1 MNNYR
6 QLTQEQRYHISGLR
20 KAGKFQNYIA
30 DAVGVHKSTISREL
44 RRNQGK
50 RDYWP
55 QQAHKRALNKRRLAE
70 KRIKFTP
77 KLIGIVI
84 EKILLDWS
92 PDQISG
98 YLKKEN
104 IAEISHE
111 RIYQFLLTDKKAGGS
126 LYTHLRHSGKK
137 RKKRYGSKDRRGQ
150 IKNRISIDER
160 PKVVDK
166 KQRIGDWEGDTII
179 GKQQQKAIVTLV
191 DRATKIVR
199 IGQVATKHAEVVA
212 TIITDLLTPMK
223 QVSHTVTF
231 DNGKEFAAHEKI
243 ANSLNVDVYFAH
255 PYSSWERGANEN
267 TNGLIRQYIP
277 KGSSFENIPNER
289 IKFIEDRLNSR
300 PRKTLGYWTPNEVY
314 QQAMAGFG

>member
-1 MNNYR
+1 MKHYR
-6 QLTQEQRYHISGLR
+6 QLTQVQRYQISALR
-20 KAGKFQNYIA
+20 KVGKFQTYIA
-30 DAVGVHKSTISREL
+30 DEIGVHKSTISREL
-44 RRNQGK
+44 RRNCGK
-50 RDYWP
+50 QDYWP
-55 QQAHKRALNKRRLAE
+55 QQAHKLALKNRHHAE
-70 KRIKFTP
+70 KHIKFTAE
-77 KLIGIVI
+77 LAEIVT

-92 PDQISG
+92 PDQVSG
-98 YLKKEN
+98 YLKKDG

-111 RIYQFLLTDKKAGGS
+111 RIYQFLLVDKKAGGA

-179 GKQQQKAIVTLV
+179 GAQQQKAIVTLV
-191 DRATKIVR
+191 DRASKVVR
-199 IGQVATKHAEVVA
+199 IGPVATKHSEAVA
-212 TIITDLLTPMK
+212 TIIIDLLKPM
-223 QVSHTVTF
+223 QQASHTVTF
-231 DNGKEFAAHEKI
+231 DNGKEFSAHEKI
-243 ANSLNVDVYFAH
+243 SNSLNVNIYFAH

-277 KGSSFENIPNER
+277 KGGSFENISNKR
-289 IKFIEDRLNSR
+289 IKFIEDRLNNR
-300 PRKTLGYWTPNEVY
+300 PRKTLGYRTPNEVY